1 MGLILTDFAKENS
14 ISGIWKICE
23 TDKDLLKICNLTNY
37 DKKLLQETKSKQ
49 RRIEILAVRALLNY
63 LNPEITIEYD
73 DRIPICNKG
82 FISISHS
89 DKYAAVIWHPQKRT
103 TIDIEEIDERIKRIA
118 KRAFNEKEL
127 KFANNNIESL
137 TVIWSCKE
145 CVYKIANIQG
155 LDFKK
160 QIFVA
165 DFADNQSVTCILK
178 TDTVDKSF
186 SLNKKVLFGQSL
198 VWGVF

>member
-23 TDKDLLKICNLTNY
+23 SEKNLLEICNLTDY
-37 DKKLLQETKSKQ
+37 DKKLLQEIKSTQ
-49 RRIEILAVRALLNY
+49 RRIEILAVRALLNS
-63 LNPEITIEYD
+63 LNPEITIEYN
-73 DRIPICNKG
+73 DRKPICNKG
-82 FISISHS
+82 YISISHTNN
-89 DKYAAVIWHPQKRT
+89 YAAVIWNPQKRT

-118 KRAFNEKEL
+118 KRALNETEL
-127 KFANNNIESL
+127 KFANNNIETL
-137 TVIWSCKE
+137 TLIWSCKE
-145 CVYKIANIQG
+145 CIYKIANIKG

-165 DFADNQSVTCILK
+165 DFVDNQSVTCILK